1 MMEHRLIEKVIPII
15 RTATAT
21 ARREGRIDTALVDFL
36 VDFIRTYADRCH
48 HGKEE
53 DILFRDLERKPLAP
67 EHRAVMDELI
77 AEHREGRR
85 MVGELRAAAAAY
97 KAGDEG
103 ALGNVVDRLE
113 ALAAF
118 YPAHIWKEDKVF
130 FLPSMEYLSPEE
142 REAMLA
148 EEREFDREF
157 LHKMFQERMAATAAA
172 AAEHSIVNGG
182 EASNGVGPQQCEI
195 NQ

>member
-1 MMEHRLIEKVIPII
+1 MLPVGPLMVEHRLIEKLMPVI
-15 RTATAT
+15 RAATAA
-21 ARREGRIDTALVDFL
+21 ARREGRIDPRLVAF
-36 VDFIRTYADRCH
+36 VIDFIRTYADRCH

-53 DILFRDLERKPLAP
+53 DILFRELDKKPLAP

-97 KAGDEG
+97 EAGGGGGLE
-103 ALGNVVDRLE
+103 AVVDRLE

-118 YPAHIWKEDKVF
+118 YPAHISKEDKAF
-130 FLPSMEYLSPEE
+130 FLPSMNYLSTEE
-142 REAMLA
+142 REAMLE

-157 LHKMFQERMAATAAA
+157 IHELYRERMAEAV
-172 AAEHSIVNGG
+172 AEHGIVTGG
-182 EASNGVGPQQCEI
+182 EARTGERGET
-195 NQ
+195 